1 MLNSPVAGR
10 ARRWWSPADECNPG
24 LGDFTGGFLG
34 RWNRDGNSQ
43 EWKVTGEIK
52 SFLGTKWNTHT
63 YIYIY
68 TYIYI
73 HTYKIF
79 IDIQIIYIYIHIWIS
94 SENIRRRKEA
104 FSCRA
109 QFACR
114 KIVHYG
120 SHGTV
125 PGWFGSNSIPLQSLR
140 VEEAGSWATGPGWL
154 SHWTSGWS
162 AQFPL
167 SSWDGEAKLQVKQYN
182 QWWLNQWCHSV
193 TQIDFR
199 EDPRAKRRTLSKT
212 MARMAQILLSGCLQ
226 RSEPCSKGSRIKAQ
240 KITEW
245 YFQTTNLVYVYTLP
259 KCVLFFLRSTF
270 QT

>member
-1 MLNSPVAGR
+1 MSVIFHSKNKTSCQQFPCWILL
-10 ARRWWSPADECNPG
+10 WQEE
-24 LGDFTGGFLG
+24 LGDDDLQPMSAILDLETLQADFWDDGIGMETAKNG
-34 RWNRDGNSQ
+34 RSRVKLRVSWEQNGAQ
-43 EWKVTGEIK
+43 KYM
-52 SFLGTKWNTHT
+52 

-68 TYIYI
+68 IFGS
-73 HTYKIF
+73 HQKIS
-79 IDIQIIYIYIHIWIS
+79 DV
-94 SENIRRRKEA
+94 ERKR

-140 VEEAGSWATGPGWL
+140 VEEAGWATGLGWL

-167 SSWDGEAKLQVKQYN
+167 SSWDGEAILQVKQYN

-212 MARMAQILLSGCLQ
+212 MARMVQILLSGCLQ

-245 YFQTTNLVYVYTLP
+245 YFQTTNLAYVYTLP